1 MAKTDKPNQSMGE
14 FLKMFN
20 KTFGDDAV
28 HVASKVKT
36 YKGQVIDFP
45 SVALGDAS
53 HYWGI
58 PLGAVTQFHG
68 PEGSGKTFMAML
80 EVKQAQ
86 EQYPDSVAVWFD
98 AEFSFQPKWAA
109 KIGIDLERLLLI
121 EGNNAAEIFTR
132 LCGRTNDKGKYID
145 MGILQHIEEGNLN
158 CKLIVLDSI
167 ANLIYPIEENRE
179 FGQHEMAAGARFL
192 QRGMKQALPL
202 LAGTGTAFLCI
213 NQAREKIGEK
223 FPTLTYPGGRPYR
236 HALSLAILFMPSM
249 AKDGT
254 LIDSGEHKSG
264 HRIAAKVEK
273 TRAGAD
279 KWRCEFW
286 FDFKKG
292 IINTEAEYVMLGAAY
307 GIIERPSG
315 NWYSYS
321 DIKANGKDAFAKAL
335 AARPELLAE
344 ILAKVKKVKEEGADR
359 PEVIDYDTL
368 EPVSDFLAD
377 GEKEEEEF
385 E

>member
-1 MAKTDKPNQSMGE
+1 MAKTDLDK
-14 FLKMFN
+14 FKKIFN
-20 KTFGDDAV
+20 KTFGEDAV
-28 HVASKVKT
+28 HMASEVKT

-45 SVALGDAS
+45 SVSLGDAS
-53 HYWGI
+53 HFWGI

-86 EQYPDSVAVWFD
+86 EQYPDSVAIWFD

-109 KIGIDLERLLLI
+109 KIGIDLERLLII

-132 LCGRTNDKGKYID
+132 LCGRTNDKGKYVD
-145 MGILQHIEEGNLN
+145 EGILQHIQNGNLN

-192 QRGMKQALPL
+192 QRGMKMALPL
-202 LAGTGTAFLCI
+202 LAQTGTAFLCI
-213 NQAREKIGEK
+213 NQAREKIGERI
-223 FPTLTYPGGRPYR
+223 PTLTYPGGRPYR

-254 LIDSGEHKSG
+254 LLDESEHKLG
-264 HRIAAKVEK
+264 HRISAKVEK

-292 IINTEAEYVMLGAAY
+292 IVNTEAEYVMLGAAY
-307 GIIERPSG
+307 GVIARPSG
-315 NWYSYS
+315 NWYEYGG
-321 DIKANGKDAFAKAL
+321 IKANGKDAFAKAL
-335 AARPELLAE
+335 GARPDLLKE
-344 ILAKVKKVKEEGADR
+344 ILDKVKAAKEAGADR
-359 PEVIDYDTL
+359 PEELNDSPEVI
-368 EPVSDFLAD
+368 SDFLNE
-377 GEKEEEEF
+377 GEQEDF